1 MALFKVSKGLKAN
14 LPSAKTEG
22 YCWYTTDDSLFYID
36 YKDENGSL
44 QRKALNAKDAE
55 TLTGASLS
63 TILNSSDVEIPTSK
77 AVLNALNEKLD
88 KADAGSDWNQNDN
101 TKPDYVKN
109 RPFYT
114 GDPVEIVMLP
124 ETTITIAEGENL
136 VSSSFTYS
144 FEVGQTYVIT
154 FDGVD
159 TEYTAYTFNDSPVLI
174 GYDYSSVVGG
184 SGYAVAVF
192 DGPLV
197 LMTMDESLLGSHTIA
212 IKEYAQEIVKID
224 EKYLPYDIAKQSDLA
239 TIESNLNTNIND
251 LNASISNLN
260 TLVGSSS
267 VSTQINTA
275 ALDNQSDW
283 SVNNTGSAAYIKNRT
298 HYATLTT
305 FINNK
310 TYNFTKD
317 TYTNIYYYKFDT
329 DTEPFKPTEGVTYI
343 VTWDGTTYECDAN
356 SNNGIGD
363 KYQYGGASSATTG
376 EPFYITYNDYQK
388 KLIINTRNTASSHT
402 ITISSENVTQLD
414 EKFIP
419 NTIARIEDLPASASD
434 IDAVPTSRTV
444 NGKALSANITLSA
457 SDVSAL
463 PSSTT
468 YVSTVDGSSGAV
480 TTNAVKYTAQT
491 LTDAQKTQAR
501 TNIDAQQK
509 LYNLVLEDPIV
520 SNIYINENESYTFPT
535 AITLSASY
543 SERYYLKI
551 DIYNFGKYHIYEF
564 VGIPVG
570 DGSGSYYILFD
581 GGNILVTSTEIKN
594 TRYDHVRVIT
604 LCKVSEFSNQTDYGI
619 ASTNSSSFAQGVYSY
634 AEGYEN
640 VVIGNYSHAEGYNN
654 VVIGNSSH
662 AEGYRV
668 VTSGNSSH
676 AEGYGTK
683 VSGDYSHAEG
693 CSTTASGDYSH
704 AEGYKTTASG
714 NYSHTEG
721 NYTNASSE
729 NQHVQGK
736 YNVEDSSGT
745 YAHIVG
751 NGTDDTARSN
761 AHTLDWSGNAWYAG
775 TVEGK
780 ALILPSSTE
789 NSTKK
794 FKITVNDDY
803 NVSATNTSD
812 SVSKTLATTEYVD
825 NSVSN
830 PLNITSATVG
840 QIAKISA
847 VDDTGKPTTWET
859 INIPTPFKPEGK
871 SYLTFSSPNS
881 FTLAVNDTTKHWD
894 GTIEYFASNK
904 TWTVWAGTTTLSAVD
919 NDGEYVLYLR
929 GTGNTK
935 ITGLTADGP
944 SDTYRWVLT
953 GSDIACAGNIEN
965 LLDYA
970 TVESGQHPTM
980 AEACYGY
987 MFQGCTGLTKAPAL
1001 PATTLESNCYRSMF
1015 SGCASLTKAPALP
1028 ATTLANYC
1036 YYQMFQS
1043 CTSLIQAP
1051 ALPATT
1057 LVDYCYY
1064 QMFEGCTSLTQ
1075 APALPAT
1082 TLAGNCYFYMFFGC
1096 TGLTQAPALPAT
1108 TLTEACYFSMFQN
1121 CTALTQAP
1129 ALPATTLAT
1138 NCYAGMF
1145 QNCTSLTQ
1153 APALPATTLKY
1164 QCYAYMFRG
1173 CTSLTQAPTL
1183 SATTL
1188 ADRCYYFMFLNCT
1201 SLTQAPALPAT
1212 MLANYCYNS
1221 MFRGCTSL
1229 KLSSSKTGEYTQE
1242 YRTTSSGTGTT
1253 ATDALTD
1260 MFTSTGGTFTG
1271 TPSINTT
1278 YYLSSD
1284 NMIVH
1289 ETDVSTLNGYVGS
1302 MIDVAIGN
1310 AIGGSY

>member
-36 YKDENGSL
+36 YKDENGTL

-77 AVLNALNEKLD
+77 AVLDALNAKLD
-88 KADAGSDWNQNDN
+88 KADAGSDWNQNDD
-101 TKPDYVKN
+101 TQPDYIKN

-114 GDPVEIVMLP
+114 GDMVETVLVEESTVSFAEHNGLYGVEFPSTFEATVGETYKVYWDGTVYECVCKNFNNMPVIGNLSIMGAGSDTGEPFIMGVSNG
-124 ETTITIAEGENL
+124 EGITI
-136 VSSSFTYS
+136 
-144 FEVGQTYVIT
+144 VIA
-154 FDGVD
+154 D
-159 TEYTAYTFNDSPVLI
+159 TSA
-174 GYDYSSVVGG
+174 
-184 SGYAVAVF
+184 
-192 DGPLV
+192 
-197 LMTMDESLLGSHTIA
+197 SHTFSISG
-212 IKEYAQEIVKID
+212 IVQEVVKID

-363 KYQYGGASSATTG
+363 KYHYGGASSATTG
-376 EPFYITYNDYQK
+376 EPFYIIYNDYQK

-634 AEGYEN
+634 AEGYNN

-668 VTSGNSSH
+668 VTSGGSSH

-714 NYSHTEG
+714 YYSHTEG

-736 YNVEDSSGT
+736 YNIEDSSGT

-751 NGTDDTARSN
+751 NGDSDTARSN

-775 TVEGK
+775 KVSIGTTSNV
-780 ALILPSSTE
+780 PTP
-789 NSTKK
+789 TD
-794 FKITVNDDY
+794 VNDL
-803 NVSATNTSD
+803 VT
-812 SVSKTLATTEYVD
+812 KQYVD
-825 NSVSN
+825 NKFSTKTASVTLAADSWTGTESPYAQEVTIDGVTANSKVDLN
-830 PLNITSATVG
+830 PTGEQLNSIATNRTILNTANDNGTVTVYAVG
-840 QIAKISA
+840 N
-847 VDDTGKPTTWET
+847 KPTEDYTMQVT
-859 INIPTPFKPEGK
+859 I
-871 SYLTFSSPNS
+871 
-881 FTLAVNDTTKHWD
+881 
-894 GTIEYFASNK
+894 
-904 TWTVWAGTTTLSAVD
+904 
-919 NDGEYVLYLR
+919 
-929 GTGNTK
+929 
-935 ITGLTADGP
+935 
-944 SDTYRWVLT
+944 
-953 GSDIACAGNIEN
+953 
-965 LLDYA
+965 
-970 TVESGQHPTM
+970 
-980 AEACYGY
+980 
-987 MFQGCTGLTKAPAL
+987 
-1001 PATTLESNCYRSMF
+1001 
-1015 SGCASLTKAPALP
+1015 
-1028 ATTLANYC
+1028 
-1036 YYQMFQS
+1036 
-1043 CTSLIQAP
+1043 
-1051 ALPATT
+1051 
-1057 LVDYCYY
+1057 
-1064 QMFEGCTSLTQ
+1064 
-1075 APALPAT
+1075 
-1082 TLAGNCYFYMFFGC
+1082 
-1096 TGLTQAPALPAT
+1096 
-1108 TLTEACYFSMFQN
+1108 TE
-1121 CTALTQAP
+1121 
-1129 ALPATTLAT
+1129 
-1138 NCYAGMF
+1138 
-1145 QNCTSLTQ
+1145 
-1153 APALPATTLKY
+1153 
-1164 QCYAYMFRG
+1164 
-1173 CTSLTQAPTL
+1173 
-1183 SATTL
+1183 
-1188 ADRCYYFMFLNCT
+1188 
-1201 SLTQAPALPAT
+1201 
-1212 MLANYCYNS
+1212 
-1221 MFRGCTSL
+1221 
-1229 KLSSSKTGEYTQE
+1229 
-1242 YRTTSSGTGTT
+1242 
-1253 ATDALTD
+1253 
-1260 MFTSTGGTFTG
+1260 
-1271 TPSINTT
+1271 
-1278 YYLSSD
+1278 
-1284 NMIVH
+1284 V
-1289 ETDVSTLNGYVGS
+1289 
-1302 MIDVAIGN
+1302 
-1310 AIGGSY
+1310 